1 MIVCCGFAAAGY
13 LIGKSY
19 KEWQKNPISTSI
31 TTRPIDDLDFPIVT
45 VCPPKDPNTA
55 LYHDLVKAGNRTLS
69 DKDKYTLK
77 EAAFKIFIEKSHKE
91 YVKQMLAI
99 SNGLNMDPVFKGLQ
113 SLPKPDMSIYANAF
127 KILMWSQ
134 NGTIATPWFGEHYV
148 EDYYK
153 EDHAF
158 HIVLEFPEDVKE
170 LIGSGTLAIDL
181 EVDI

>member
-113 SLPKPDMSIYANAF
+113 SLPKNDIGANSF
-127 KILMWSQ
+127 KVMMWSL

-148 EDYYK
+148 EEYYK

-158 HIVLEFPEDVKE
+158 QVVLEFPGDVKDPGWHN
-170 LIGSGTLAIDL
+170 LWGYRGS
-181 EVDI
+181 